1 MNGSL
6 SGEPAT
12 TDVATLEA
20 RLAPLCEDVQTRA
33 RLARYG
39 ALLLERGRAVNLTG
53 AKNASEVFAHIADSL
68 TLVEFVQG
76 TLVDIGSGGGL
87 PGIPLAI
94 VTGAPV
100 TLIEATVKKARFLRE
115 ALDACETRG
124 EVVAERAEVAA
135 HEPALRER
143 FDRAT
148 CRAIGTLPTALELT
162 MPFLRV
168 GGVALLQRG
177 AVEEAERRAAGEAA
191 LVLGA
196 RLAAERTIAPGRL
209 VLLFEKASPTGQRF
223 PRRSGIPAKRPLGTR
238 PAA

>member
-1 MNGSL
+1 MNGTAASESAAL
-6 SGEPAT
+6 
-12 TDVATLEA
+12 DA
-20 RLAPLCEDVQTRA
+20 RLTPLCADAPTRA

-53 AKNASEVFAHIADSL
+53 AKSAGEVFAHIADALS
-68 TLVEFVQG
+68 LVEFVEG
-76 TLVDIGSGGGL
+76 SLVDVGSGGGL

-94 VTGAPV
+94 VTHAKV
-100 TLIEATVKKARFLRE
+100 TLVEATLKKARFLRE
-115 ALDACETRG
+115 ALDACQASG
-124 EVVAERAEVAA
+124 DVVAERAEVAA
-135 HEPALRER
+135 HDPKLRER

-148 CRAIGTLPTALELT
+148 CRAVGSLPTALELT

-168 GGVALLQRG
+168 GGIALLQRG
-177 AVEEAERRAAGEAA
+177 AVEEAERHAASEAA

-196 RLAAERTIAPGRL
+196 HLAGERKVAPGRI
-209 VLLFEKASPTGQRF
+209 VLLFEKSAPTGQRF

>member
-1 MNGSL
+1 MASL
-6 SGEPAT
+6 E
-12 TDVATLEA
+12 VW
-20 RLAPLCEDVQTRA
+20 LAPLCTDDQTRA
-33 RLARYG
+33 PLARYG
-39 ALLLERGRAVNLTG
+39 ELLLERGRAINLTG
-53 AKNASEVFAHIADSL
+53 AKTAGEVFAQIADALS
-68 TLVEFVQG
+68 LVEFVEG
-76 TLVDIGSGGGL
+76 TLVDVGSGGGL

-94 VTGAPV
+94 VTRVPV
-100 TLIEATVKKARFLRE
+100 TLVEATMKKARFLRE
-115 ALDACETRG
+115 ALDACELSG
-124 EVVAERAEVAA
+124 DVVAERAEVAA

-148 CRAIGTLPTALELT
+148 CRAVGSLPTALELT

-177 AVEEAERRAAGEAA
+177 AVEDAELHAASEAA

-196 RLAAERTIAPGRL
+196 RFAGERKVAPGRI
-209 VLLFEKASPTGQRF
+209 VLLFEKAAPTGQRF